1 MLENIF
7 SKLFEDE
14 SFTDS
19 IASWLPWKRWNE
31 INSAFLI
38 QQLMTK
44 KKRLQLVAFY
54 KCQVAEKQLKSTAF
68 RA

>member
-19 IASWLPWKRWNE
+19 IASWLPWKQWNE

-44 KKRLQLVAFY
+44 KKTVAISGI
-54 KCQVAEKQLKSTAF
+54 L
-68 RA
+68 